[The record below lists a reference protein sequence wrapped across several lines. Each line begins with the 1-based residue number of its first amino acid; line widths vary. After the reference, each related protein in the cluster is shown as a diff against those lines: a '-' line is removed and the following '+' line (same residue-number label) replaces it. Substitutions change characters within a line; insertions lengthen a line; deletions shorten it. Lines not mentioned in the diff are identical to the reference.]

1 MSKNSIL
8 IAIAFLSYI
17 VSGYSQNPWNKT
29 YGFGLIQANG
39 FGLIEYNER
48 YFVMGQGLLESDPNL
63 ERNTFYISVDIEGSY
78 VNDILLDDGPDNT
91 APSFNNLC
99 RDIVEI
105 DGALYSIAD
114 DIGATYMLKTDYN
127 LNSLLI
133 LYDYSDPLHNLG
145 GFTPMSCSEFPK
157 GYFTGVTETGY
168 LPTPDA
174 QERIGRIFVTRV
186 DPSNNDALET
196 FYYQIDGEDI
206 RPRESIIDNDGN
218 MIILGYLDDYGVF
231 AMKIDQDMQLVAS
244 QIYRGQWKGS
254 YMVAAIDENDD
265 IMIGLTHIERIGLEF
280 YTKPLL
286 MKLDRDLD
294 SFWVKPFV
302 QDSLVRDNNTN
313 YITGIIEAHEE
324 DGFVICGN
332 ENSDRSKV
340 AGIISRIDTE
350 GDTIWYKTVRTL
362 QNVPRRNQLFS
373 VIATSDGN
381 YMASGFSVTT
391 TFHDSIGSWSQ
402 TWLVKFDGDGHVVE
416 DGVSVAEPSFT
427 DEIRLYPNPS
437 SDYMYIEHDDIT
449 GVRYQLYDAVGRIVY
464 ATDDV
469 QPQSINMLDVS
480 IYDPGIYYL
489 HISVSG
495 TDDYNVEKLVIE

>member
-8 IAIAFLSYI
+8 IVIAFLSSI
-17 VSGYSQNPWNKT
+17 VYGYSQNPWNNT
-29 YGFGLIQANG
+29 YDFGLVQANG
-39 FGLIEYNER
+39 YGLIEYNER

-63 ERNTFYISVDIEGSY
+63 ERNTFYMSVDLEGDY
-78 VNDILLDDGPDNT
+78 INDALLDDGPENT
-91 APSFNNLC
+91 APSFNNIC
-99 RDIVEI
+99 RDIIEI
-105 DGALYSIAD
+105 DGSLYSLAD
-114 DIGATYMLKTDYN
+114 DIGATYMHKTDCD
-127 LNSLLI
+127 LDSLLV
-133 LYDYSDPLHNLG
+133 LYDYSDPMHNLG
-145 GFTPMSCSEFPK
+145 GFTPVSCSEFPK

-196 FYYQIDGEDI
+196 FYFQIDGEDI

-231 AMKIDQDMQLVAS
+231 AMKIDQDMELVAS

-294 SFWVKPFV
+294 TLWVKPFV
-302 QDSLVRDNNTN
+302 QDSLVRDVNTN
-313 YITGIIEAHEE
+313 YITGIEKSSEGN
-324 DGFVICGN
+324 GFIICGS
-332 ENSDRSKV
+332 ENSDTQAR
-340 AGIISRIDTE
+340 AGILSKIDYD
-350 GDTIWYKTVRTL
+350 GDTLWYKKIRSL
-362 QNVPRRNQLFS
+362 QNVPRDSELFS
-373 VIATSDGN
+373 VIATSDRN
-381 YMASGFSVTT
+381 YMAVGKNFTKT
-391 TFHDSIGSWSQ
+391 YHDSIGSWSQ
-402 TWLVKFDGDGHVVE
+402 TWLVKFDGDGHIVE
-416 DGVSVAEPSFT
+416 DGVSVTEPGFT

-437 SDYMYIEHDDIT
+437 SDYMYIEHDEIS
-449 GVRYQLYDAVGRIVY
+449 GVRYQLYDAVGRMVY
-464 ATDDV
+464 ATDDIRA
-469 QPQSINMLDVS
+469 QSINMLDVS
-480 IYDPGIYYL
+480 IYDSGIYYL

-495 TDDYNVEKLVIE
+495 TDDYHVEKLVIE